1 MPGPR
6 ERRYREEWLADT
18 RGAGAPAARSRNWR
32 IATSS
37 APPGALPPPLVAP
50 RVHRASDSG
59 IGAPAEGAL
68 PGRAP
73 VM

>member
-1 MPGPR
+1 
-6 ERRYREEWLADT
+6 
-18 RGAGAPAARSRNWR
+18 
-32 IATSS
+32 
-37 APPGALPPPLVAP
+37 
-50 RVHRASDSG
+50 VHRASDSG